1 MRVQSIVVTAFVA
14 VALCGFTVYQAP
26 KHFNPMI
33 DLHIAKKPLLG
44 LYAPA
49 NPRMG
54 RGGAGRAGAPGAG
67 GVTPAG
73 APANA
78 APATPPAMKSPSQL
92 VSDAFAYKLTDF
104 IFDGSMEGDFDRG
117 YDAFLPFVNAVIAQG
132 AVDKTGGYAHLHHP
146 LVVKTHKISEDTTA
160 AKAHIA
166 KQLDLGVSTIAF
178 VEVESAQE
186 LETGLAA
193 MRYKSKGGSRPD
205 NDVGLAPK
213 MWGMSDAEYKAKAD
227 LWPLNPNGELTNW
240 TIVET
245 PTGLDHVR
253 EIAAV
258 KGISVLLPGAGT
270 LRGLYT
276 TVDPTTKERKF
287 DAVAWEAAIQKV
299 LSACKEFHV
308 PCGFPAN
315 DPATVELR
323 SKQGFTMFIAG
334 WGDNGFKAMEYGRQT
349 MGR

>member
-1 MRVQSIVVTAFVA
+1 
-14 VALCGFTVYQAP
+14 
-26 KHFNPMI
+26 MI

-49 NPRMG
+49 NPRAG

-73 APANA
+73 APAQPVA
-78 APATPPAMKSPSQL
+78 VKTPAQL
-92 VSDAFAYKLTDF
+92 ASDAFAYKLSDF
-104 IFDGSMEGDFDRG
+104 VFDGSMEGDFDRG
-117 YDAFLPFVNAVIAQG
+117 YDSFLPFVNAVIEQG
-132 AVDKTGGYAHLHHP
+132 AVDKTGGYAHLSHP
-146 LVVKTHKISEDTTA
+146 LVVKTHKISEDTIA

-178 VEVESAQE
+178 VEMESATE
-186 LETGLAA
+186 LKTGLNA
-193 MRYKSKGGSRPD
+193 MRFKSKGGTRPD
-205 NDVGLAPK
+205 NQVGMAPK
-213 MWGMSDAEYKAKAD
+213 LWGMSDAEYKAKAD
-227 LWPLNPNGELTNW
+227 VWPLNPNGEITNW

-245 PTGLDHVR
+245 PTGLEHVR

-276 TVDPTTKERKF
+276 TTDPVTKERKF
-287 DAVAWEAAIQKV
+287 DSVAWEAAIAKV
-299 LSACKEFHV
+299 LAACKEFNV

-315 DPATVELR
+315 DPATVEER
-323 SKQGFTMFIAG
+323 RKQGFTMFIAG
-334 WGDNGFKAMEYGRQT
+334 WGENGFKAMEYGRQT